1 MIQIKGEKAMN
12 VYQNYKYVLE
22 NAGKLNFSE

>member
-1 MIQIKGEKAMN
+1 MIQIKGEKSMN
-12 VYQNYKYVLE
+12 VCQNYKYVLE